1 MTHSPELATE
11 PCRSRG
17 GAGSAARGQWV
28 RYPLRVI
35 LDAEAYAD
43 TDTRVYGKVAALA
56 RGRDCEASVIKI
68 ASYVGIGVS
77 TAEKSLSRLSR
88 PAPTDGVRELGRQQ
102 RAHDATG
109 TGRTNARWTREL
121 DKGERYVWA
130 PVLAAD
136 TLRGTMH
143 RLYLFLRY
151 TEVVERRQL
160 SLSEMAWVLRH
171 HSGRSKGQPLA
182 EAVVAKLLEGLQEL
196 GWITL
201 DKRAGYRGRHL
212 ITVHDDPV
220 HLVQEPEPSPDP
232 DGGVAPDLDGGANAY
247 KEDLE
252 LNDPRNTLGGGTF
265 RRRRD
270 DRKWVELPVDNRSSV
285 PSGPA
290 SVASVAATF
299 QPAVRPSG
307 RPAYAGPPLT
317 LSRDAWELLA
327 PVLAPVGDLMADVS
341 PYMTRRIAREI
352 LRQIR
357 DDGIWPEEIRDQVA
371 RLRRWTPAEEITDPG
386 RWLLGAVLPVR
397 SRCQMTGCHWGFLAH
412 TGMPC
417 KACAEIDDARKR
429 ERQRTAHPPHLRHH
443 CTECHRPAYDALPT
457 GLCHTCR
464 PTA

>member
-1 MTHSPELATE
+1 MIHSPELATE
-11 PCRSRG
+11 PRRSSG

-43 TDTRVYGKVAALA
+43 TDTRIYGKVAALS

-68 ASYVGIGVS
+68 ASYVGVGVS
-77 TAEKSLSRLSR
+77 TAEKALSRLSR
-88 PAPTDGVRELGRQQ
+88 PAPTDGVCELGRQQ
-102 RAHDATG
+102 RAHEATG

-121 DKGERYVWA
+121 DRGERHVWA

-160 SLSEMAWVLRH
+160 ALSEMAWVLRH

-182 EAVVAKLLEGLQEL
+182 EAVVAKLLDGLQEL

-220 HLVQEPEPSPDP
+220 RLAPEPEPSPDP
-232 DGGVAPDLDGGANAY
+232 DDGVAPDLDGGANAY
-247 KEDLE
+247 KEDQE
-252 LNDPRNTLGGGTF
+252 LNDPRNTAAGGAF

-270 DRKWVELPVDNRSSV
+270 DRKWVASPVDNRSL
-285 PSGPA
+285 
-290 SVASVAATF
+290 VASVAATF
-299 QPAVRPSG
+299 RPAVRPTQ

-317 LSRDAWELLA
+317 LSRDAWALLG
-327 PVLAPVGDLMADVS
+327 PVLAPVADLLPDVS
-341 PYMTRRIAREI
+341 PYLARRITREV

-357 DDGIWPEEIRDQVA
+357 EDGVWPEEIRDQVA
-371 RLRRWTPAEEITDPG
+371 RLRRWTPDEDLTDPG

-397 SRCQMTGCHWGFLAH
+397 SRCGMTGCHWGFLAH

-417 KACAEIDDARKR
+417 KACAEIEQARKR
-429 ERQRTAHPPHLRHH
+429 EQQRSAHPPHLRHH
-443 CTECHRPAYDALPT
+443 CTDCHRPAYDPLPA